1 MNKPILAILSLT
13 FCACAASSERDDTSR
28 EQAAP
33 PMEMVE
39 GSPMYTLLPPDG
51 IPSIRDPEFVTVAE
65 AMAFMQPGEP
75 VMGVV
80 GKNGTA
86 KCYSAWQLDGHEIV
100 NDSIDGEAIAA
111 TW

>member
-1 MNKPILAILSLT
+1 MKKSALSIVSLVL
-13 FCACAASSERDDTSR
+13 CACSSSPEPRP
-28 EQAAP
+28 AP
-33 PMEMVE
+33 PMEMIE

-51 IPSIRDPEFVTVAE
+51 IPAISDPEFVTVEE
-65 AMAFMQPGEP
+65 AMEFMLPGEP

-80 GKNGTA
+80 GKNGSA

-100 NDSIDGEAIAA
+100 NDTIDGEAIAA

>member
-1 MNKPILAILSLT
+1 
-13 FCACAASSERDDTSR
+13 
-28 EQAAP
+28 
-33 PMEMVE
+33 MEMVE

-51 IPSIRDPEFVTVAE
+51 IPSISQPEFVSVSE
-65 AMAFMQPGEP
+65 AMAFMSPGEP

-80 GKNGTA
+80 GQNGST

-100 NDSIDGEAIAA
+100 NDEIDGEAIAA